1 MRPTPTREEHAL
13 FETWSIAVLLVVG
26 LVAGIAGGMLGIGGS
41 VVMIPALAFVFRGR
55 TWDDQHLF
63 QAAAMIV
70 NVVVALPA
78 AVRHKR
84 AGAVP
89 WGFVRIFGIAT
100 LIAIGLGVWAS
111 NQLDNRPLRL
121 IFAAFLVYVV
131 AHTLYKLTKG
141 EAEFAPEG
149 ERVTVPRAGSVGLV
163 TGASAGLL
171 GIGGGIVSV
180 PLAHTLCRLPLKQCI
195 AASAVV
201 MVVSS
206 TVGSVM
212 KLATLGQHGFKWT
225 DAVLMALAL
234 APTALLGGWIGAGL
248 THRSS
253 LRTLRLV
260 FCALLVVMAG
270 RMAGLY

>member
-1 MRPTPTREEHAL
+1 M
-13 FETWSIAVLLVVG
+13 LLTVG

-41 VVMIPALAFVFRGR
+41 VVMIPALAVVFHGKPM
-55 TWDDQHLF
+55 DDQHLF

-78 AVRHKR
+78 AVRHRR

-89 WGFVRIFGIAT
+89 WRFVWIFGTAT
-100 LIAIGLGVWAS
+100 LLAIGLGVWAS
-111 NQLDNRPLRL
+111 NRLDNRPLRL
-121 IFAAFLVYVV
+121 IFAGFLVYVV
-131 AHTLYKLTKG
+131 AHTLYKLVKG
-141 EAEFAPEG
+141 ESDFAHGG
-149 ERVTVPRAGSVGLV
+149 ERVTVPRAGLVGV
-163 TGASAGLL
+163 FTGASAGLL

-206 TVGSVM
+206 TVGSIM
-212 KLATLGQHGFKWT
+212 KAATLGQHGFGWA
-225 DAVLMALAL
+225 DAAVMAVAL
-234 APTALLGGWIGAGL
+234 SPTALLGGWIGAGL
-248 THRSS
+248 THRSN
-253 LRTLRLV
+253 LRTLRMV
-260 FCALLVVMAG
+260 FCGLLVVMAG

>member
-1 MRPTPTREEHAL
+1 
-13 FETWSIAVLLVVG
+13 
-26 LVAGIAGGMLGIGGS
+26 
-41 VVMIPALAFVFRGR
+41 
-55 TWDDQHLF
+55 
-63 QAAAMIV
+63 MIV
-70 NVVVALPA
+70 NVVVAFPA
-78 AVRHKR
+78 AIRHKR

-89 WGFVRIFGIAT
+89 WGFVWIFGAAT
-100 LIAIGLGVWAS
+100 LIAIGFGVWVS

-131 AHTLYKLTKG
+131 SHTLYKLFKG
-141 EAEFAPEG
+141 ESEFQAGG

-206 TVGSVM
+206 TVGSLM
-212 KLATLGQHGFKWT
+212 KLATLAQHGHT
-225 DAVLMALAL
+225 PTEAALMALAL

-253 LRTLRLV
+253 LGTLRVV